1 MPVAKIATKQAKY
14 ALEKLHA
21 ELGGKI
27 KDNRREAVRLGKCMR
42 HVEAV
47 LKMLEPGC
55 SVRGISVRRRKPN
68 PWFRRGTVYR
78 EALNVLRA
86 AKGPMTGREIAEAM
100 LAAKGITAL
109 PRRTVSN
116 LGKSVLSSFQNHK
129 GRAVVAVGEGTPSR
143 WQLLLDG
150 FASE

>member
-27 KDNRREAVRLGKCMR
+27 KDNKREAVRLAKCMK

-47 LKMLEPGC
+47 LKMLEPGY
-55 SVRGISVRRRKPN
+55 SVKSISVRRRKPN

-78 EALNVLRA
+78 EALDALRA
-86 AKGPMTGREIAEAM
+86 SKGPMTGREIAEAM
-100 LAAKGITAL
+100 LAAKGVKGLSRLQI
-109 PRRTVSN
+109 SN
-116 LGKSVLSSFQNHK
+116 LGQSVLSSFQNHK
-129 GRAVVAVGEGTPSR
+129 DRAVIVVGEGVPAR
-143 WQLLLDG
+143 WTLK
-150 FASE
+150 